1 MRVMVIDYE
10 RIQKEAPELAKGM
23 MESEMINGAVILPC
37 DIMEQLEKSGM
48 VYYVE
53 KEDKCH

>member
-1 MRVMVIDYE
+1 MVIDYE